1 MADRYYTSAMKTI
14 SVKLPEGL
22 ARWLER
28 ESATRRRSRSDIV
41 REALESRRLGSAEPT
56 MADVL
61 ADLAGTIDGPRD
73 LSVNPRHLD
82 GLGR

>member
-1 MADRYYTSAMKTI
+1 MKTI
-14 SVKLPEGL
+14 SVKLPESL

-28 ESATRRRSRSDIV
+28 ESAKRRRSRSDIV
-41 REALESRRLGSAEPT
+41 REALENRRQGSGKPT
-56 MADVL
+56 IADVL

-73 LSVNPRHLD
+73 LSTNPRHLD

>member
-1 MADRYYTSAMKTI
+1 MKTI
-14 SVKLPEGL
+14 SVKIPESL

-28 ESATRRRSRSDIV
+28 ESAARRRSRSDIV
-41 REALESRRLGSAEPT
+41 REALESRRQSSGKPT

-73 LSVNPRHLD
+73 LSTSPRHLD

>member
-1 MADRYYTSAMKTI
+1 
-14 SVKLPEGL
+14 
-22 ARWLER
+22 
-28 ESATRRRSRSDIV
+28 
-41 REALESRRLGSAEPT
+41 

-73 LSVNPRHLD
+73 LSTSPRHLD

>member
-1 MADRYYTSAMKTI
+1 MKTI
-14 SVKLPEGL
+14 SVKLPEAL

-41 REALESRRLGSAEPT
+41 REALESRRLGSGEPT

-73 LSVNPRHLD
+73 LSTNPRHLD